1 MPHISRQFLK
11 DDKEQ
16 VLIEALVD
24 TLSTKASPT
33 VRKKIIREM
42 LTGTERLMLAKRLAI
57 VCMLGDCV
65 PFEDISTKLK
75 VSSSTVSRLWAA
87 MQKGLFQE
95 TIRTAKNSKSSRL
108 VEFLEFV
115 LSAPR
120 SRHASRWKH
129 IDEIRFKGE

>member
-1 MPHISRQFLK
+1 MPHISRQFLNG
-11 DDKEQ
+11 DKEQ
-16 VLIEALVD
+16 ILIEALVD
-24 TLSTKASPT
+24 TLSTKASPAL
-33 VRKKIIREM
+33 RKKIIREM
-42 LTGTERLMLAKRLAI
+42 LTGTERLMLAKRLAVI
-57 VCMLGDCV
+57 CMLGEGV

-87 MQKGLFQE
+87 MQKGAFQE
-95 TIRTAKNSKSSRL
+95 TIRAAKNSKTNKL

>member
-11 DDKEQ
+11 GDKEQ

-24 TLSTKASPT
+24 TLSAKASP
-33 VRKKIIREM
+33 VIRKKIIREM

-57 VCMLGDCV
+57 ICMLGEGV

-87 MQKGLFQE
+87 MQKGAFQE
-95 TIRTAKNSKSSRL
+95 TIRATKNSKTSRL

-120 SRHASRWKH
+120 SRHTSRWKF
-129 IDEIRFKGE
+129 IDEIKFKGE

>member
-11 DDKEQ
+11 GDKEQ
-16 VLIEALVD
+16 VLIEALID
-24 TLSTKASPT
+24 TLSTKASPA

-57 VCMLGDCV
+57 ICMLGEGV
-65 PFEDISTKLK
+65 PFEDIGTKLK

-87 MQKGLFQE
+87 MQKGAFQE
-95 TIRTAKNSKSSRL
+95 TIRAAKNSKTSKL

-120 SRHASRWKH
+120 SRHASRWKF
-129 IDEIRFKGE
+129 IDEVKFRGE